1 MNEGLVVVVR
11 GIIGFFTL
19 LIFARL
25 LGKQLIS
32 ELTLFDYIIGITIGS
47 TASSLTTDLTSR
59 AWPHWVGITI
69 WVLLAIIFQFITLK
83 SKPASDYID
92 DKPTI
97 IMLDGKILESN
108 MRKRRYRLDD
118 LLAQLRSKDIFDLN
132 EVKFALLEKDGTL
145 SVLKKSEYNH
155 VTLKDL
161 NITAPQARP
170 SFEIIYDGVIIDK
183 NLQNCNKNID
193 WLNEQLNL
201 RNIKVSEVFLAS
213 LCPPDNL
220 YIDLY
225 KDHIKL

>member
-170 SFEIIYDGVIIDK
+170 SFQIIYDGVIIDK

>member
-69 WVLLAIIFQFITLK
+69 WVLLAVIFQFITLK

-92 DKPTI
+92 DKPTV
-97 IMLDGKILESN
+97 IMLDGQILESA
-108 MRKRRYRLDD
+108 MGKRRYRIED
-118 LLAQLRSKDIFDLN
+118 LLAQLRSKNIFNLN

-145 SVLKKSEYNH
+145 SVLKKSEYNN

-161 NITAPQARP
+161 NIPTSPANP
-170 SFEIIYDGVIIDK
+170 SFEIIYDGVIIEK
-183 NLQNCNKNID
+183 NLQNANTNVE
-193 WLNEQLNL
+193 WLKEQLKL
-201 RNIKVSEVFLAS
+201 RNLKVSDVFLAS

-225 KDHIKL
+225 KDHIKS

>member
-69 WVLLAIIFQFITLK
+69 WVVLAVIFQFITLK

-92 DKPTI
+92 DKPTV
-97 IMLDGKILESN
+97 IMLDGQILESA
-108 MRKRRYRLDD
+108 MGKRRYRIED
-118 LLAQLRSKDIFDLN
+118 LLAQLRSKNIFNLN

-145 SVLKKSEYNH
+145 SVLKKSEYNN

-161 NITAPQARP
+161 NIPTSPSNP
-170 SFEIIYDGVIIDK
+170 SFEIIYDGVIIEK
-183 NLQNCNKNID
+183 NLQNANTNVE
-193 WLNEQLNL
+193 WLKEQLKL
-201 RNIKVSEVFLAS
+201 RNLKVSDVFLAS

-225 KDHIKL
+225 KDHIKS

>member
-69 WVLLAIIFQFITLK
+69 WVVLAVIFQFITLK

-92 DKPTI
+92 DKPTV
-97 IMLDGKILESN
+97 IMLDGQILESA
-108 MRKRRYRLDD
+108 MGKRRYRIED
-118 LLAQLRSKDIFDLN
+118 LLAQLRSKNIFNLN

-145 SVLKKSEYNH
+145 SVLKKSEYNN

-161 NITAPQARP
+161 NIPTSPANP
-170 SFEIIYDGVIIDK
+170 SFEIIYDGVIIEK
-183 NLQNCNKNID
+183 NLQNANTNVE
-193 WLNEQLNL
+193 WLKEQLKL
-201 RNIKVSEVFLAS
+201 RNLKVSDVFLAS

-225 KDHIKL
+225 KDHIKS

>member
-1 MNEGLVVVVR
+1 MNEGLVVIIR

-69 WVLLAIIFQFITLK
+69 WVLLAVIFQFITLK

-92 DKPTI
+92 DKPTV
-97 IMLDGKILESN
+97 IMLDGQILESA
-108 MRKRRYRLDD
+108 MGKRRYRIED
-118 LLAQLRSKDIFDLN
+118 LLAQLRSKNIFNLN

-145 SVLKKSEYNH
+145 SVLKKSEYNN

-161 NITAPQARP
+161 NIPTSPANP
-170 SFEIIYDGVIIDK
+170 SFEIIYDGVIIEK
-183 NLQNCNKNID
+183 NLQNANTNVE
-193 WLNEQLNL
+193 WLKEQLKL
-201 RNIKVSEVFLAS
+201 RNLKVSDVFLAS

-225 KDHIKL
+225 KDHIKS

>member
-1 MNEGLVVVVR
+1 MNEGLVVVIR

-69 WVLLAIIFQFITLK
+69 WVLLAVIFQFITLK

-97 IMLDGKILESN
+97 IMLDGQILESA
-108 MRKRRYRLDD
+108 MGKRRYRIED
-118 LLAQLRSKDIFDLN
+118 LLAQLRSKNIFNLN

-145 SVLKKSEYNH
+145 SVLKKSEYNN

-161 NITAPQARP
+161 NIPTSPANP
-170 SFEIIYDGVIIDK
+170 SFEIIYDGVIIEK
-183 NLQNCNKNID
+183 NLQNANTD
-193 WLNEQLNL
+193 VEWLKGQLKL
-201 RNIKVSEVFLAS
+201 RNLKVSDVFLAS

-225 KDHIKL
+225 KDHIKS

>member
-1 MNEGLVVVVR
+1 MNEGLVVVIR

-69 WVLLAIIFQFITLK
+69 WVLLAVIFQFITLK

-97 IMLDGKILESN
+97 IMLDGQILESA
-108 MRKRRYRLDD
+108 MGKRRYRIED
-118 LLAQLRSKDIFDLN
+118 LLAQLRSKNIFNLN

-145 SVLKKSEYNH
+145 SVLKKSEYNN

-161 NITAPQARP
+161 NIPTSPANP
-170 SFEIIYDGVIIDK
+170 SFEIIYDGVIIEK
-183 NLQNCNKNID
+183 NSSK
-193 WLNEQLNL
+193 
-201 RNIKVSEVFLAS
+201 RK
-213 LCPPDNL
+213 
-220 YIDLY
+220 
-225 KDHIKL
+225 H

>member
-59 AWPHWVGITI
+59 AWPHWVGIGI
-69 WVLLAIIFQFITLK
+69 WVLLAIIFQIITLK

-92 DKPTI
+92 DKPTV
-97 IMLDGKILESN
+97 IMLDGKILEST
-108 MRKRRYRLDD
+108 MRKRRYRLED
-118 LLAQLRSKDIFDLN
+118 LLSQLRSKDIFDLN
-132 EVKFALLEKDGTL
+132 EVKFGLLEKDGTL

-161 NITAPQARP
+161 NITAPEAHP

-183 NLQNCNKNID
+183 NLQNCNKNIE
-193 WLNEQLNL
+193 WLNEQLKL

-225 KDHIKL
+225 KDHIKS